1 MNIDWAALAS
11 VFGVSLV
18 VTVAL
23 VGLFTLGIVGL
34 SKQASTARNGAS
46 GGSFTPA
53 PRRRVPLLR
62 AVRGGGHVRDLSDR
76 RLTGTPHLH
85 RAGHT
90 LCVRP
95 GVRLRTLRLRRS
107 TAS

>member
-34 SKQASTARNGAS
+34 SKQASTTRTGDSSFVLARTGAYACF
-46 GGSFTPA
+46 G
-53 PRRRVPLLR
+53 
-62 AVRGGGHVRDLSDR
+62 
-76 RLTGTPHLH
+76 
-85 RAGHT
+85 
-90 LCVRP
+90 LCVAAVAY
-95 GVRLRTLRLRRS
+95 GIYMIV
-107 TAS
+107 A